1 MTPEHKNVPA
11 PTAGPHADGNCR
23 AVASVLARVGDKW
36 SVFVIMMLIDGPLR
50 FNELKRMIG
59 GVSQRMLTLTL
70 RGLERDGLVTRT
82 VFPTIPPR
90 VDYELTDL
98 GRGLWQPVEALGKWA
113 ADHQPEIEDARA
125 RFDRRNDVADR
136 AAG

>member
-1 MTPEHKNVPA
+1 M
-11 PTAGPHADGNCR
+11 
-23 AVASVLARVGDKW
+23 VGG
-36 SVFVIMMLIDGPLR
+36 I
-50 FNELKRMIG
+50 
-59 GVSQRMLTLTL
+59 SQRMLTLTL

-113 ADHQPEIEDARA
+113 ADHQPEIEAARA
-125 RFDRRNDVADR
+125 KFDGRNEV
-136 AAG
+136 G

>member
-11 PTAGPHADGNCR
+11 SPAGPHADGNCR

-59 GVSQRMLTLTL
+59 GISQRMLTLTL
-70 RGLERDGLVTRT
+70 RGVGARRAGDAH
-82 VFPTIPPR
+82 R
-90 VDYELTDL
+90 VS
-98 GRGLWQPVEALGKWA
+98 
-113 ADHQPEIEDARA
+113 DHS
-125 RFDRRNDVADR
+125 
-136 AAG
+136 AAGRL